1 MTIIADG
8 SYGVFADKSGNSF
21 TDPIADVERSGQKR
35 KMSIPSKYA
44 GMTVN
49 ERLFDARLSGAF
61 DVATKSRD
69 RAEMIRL
76 LTKVEVDNAAWSVDI
91 LLANHRR

>member
-1 MTIIADG
+1 M
-8 SYGVFADKSGNSF
+8 
-21 TDPIADVERSGQKR
+21 R
-35 KMSIPSKYA
+35 IPSQYA

-49 ERLFDARLSGAF
+49 ERLFEARLSGAF
-61 DVATKSRD
+61 DVAARAGD

-91 LLANHRR
+91 MLANQKR